1 MRGTRKIVSLA
12 VIGFVAFAALS
23 CCCTQAVAKTFVAS
37 QEDHGCC
44 PKEAKADPASHE
56 QCAQCQHQLSQ
67 ALQVHSDTYV
77 SNILEKSNPLYVATG
92 HFAAVAFSLSALPV
106 ALNGP
111 PQGEQIPLYLQS
123 HKLRL

>member
-1 MRGTRKIVSLA
+1 MRGVRKIVSSV

-37 QEDHGCC
+37 QEDHSCC
-44 PKEAKADPASHE
+44 PKETKADSASHE

-67 ALQVHSDTYV
+67 ALQTHSDTYV
-77 SNILEKSNPLYVATG
+77 SNILEKSNPFYVATDG
-92 HFAAVAFSLSALPV
+92 VVPVAFSLSALPV